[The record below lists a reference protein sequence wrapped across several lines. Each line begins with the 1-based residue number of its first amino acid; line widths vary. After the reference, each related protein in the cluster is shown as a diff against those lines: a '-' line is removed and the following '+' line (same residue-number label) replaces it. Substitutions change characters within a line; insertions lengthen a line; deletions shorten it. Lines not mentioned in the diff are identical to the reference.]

1 MSHGQTV
8 TEVSVVCEVTLL
20 YMCTPL
26 TVPNQ
31 YSWLPNVTP
40 GRQWQQCL
48 WCVKWHCCVR
58 VPPWKCHTRTCH
70 LDVTPGR
77 QWCVPGMVLLP
88 TVPHVTSV
96 KPKDEYEMTTYTSQ
110 QQYNWLC
117 KVPQGGDRCVTCL
130 KRTHLYSFNFKQV
143 HAVLTIKTPLHSKC
157 GAACKMQ
164 HFHFLWF
171 WLLQNE
177 MLEKM

>member
-58 VPPWKCHTRTCH
+58 VPPWQCQTSTAGSLMSLWADSDSSVCGVWSDIVVYPPESATPEQPAILMSHQADSGVCLAWYCYLQCRMSHQWNQKTSMKWQRTPHSNSTTGFARSHKVVTGVWHVWREHTCIASTSNKC
-70 LDVTPGR
+70 
-77 QWCVPGMVLLP
+77 
-88 TVPHVTSV
+88 
-96 KPKDEYEMTTYTSQ
+96 
-110 QQYNWLC
+110 
-117 KVPQGGDRCVTCL
+117 
-130 KRTHLYSFNFKQV
+130 
-143 HAVLTIKTPLHSKC
+143 
-157 GAACKMQ
+157 MQ
-164 HFHFLWF
+164 C
-171 WLLQNE
+171 
-177 MLEKM
+177 